1 MHFWHTSEM
10 KNVFERNFSPVKFG
24 HVSMRPIFELMTC
37 CAIVQWVDILSER
50 NVILLKFMFSK
61 KATKSDKIF
70 TVNLTVCSKCQINS
84 EDFINFCGL
93 LRKH

>member
-50 NVILLKFMFSK
+50 NGILLPKLLPKFLPKFLPK
-61 KATKSDKIF
+61 
-70 TVNLTVCSKCQINS
+70 
-84 EDFINFCGL
+84 L
-93 LRKH
+93 LPKLFRPSVRNGILLP

>member
-37 CAIVQWVDILSER
+37 CAIVQWVNTLSER
-50 NVILLKFMFSK
+50 KFLLSPVIFGLYVVDEKNFRGCEPGQNAFSPK
-61 KATKSDKIF
+61 VPPGAHF
-70 TVNLTVCSKCQINS
+70 
-84 EDFINFCGL
+84 
-93 LRKH
+93 